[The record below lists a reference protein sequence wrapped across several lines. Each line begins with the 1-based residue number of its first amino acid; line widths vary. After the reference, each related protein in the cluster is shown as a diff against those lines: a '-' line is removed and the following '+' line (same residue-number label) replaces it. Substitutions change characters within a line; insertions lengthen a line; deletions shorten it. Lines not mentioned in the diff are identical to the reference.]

1 MRALSTCLLL
11 DAGKRCLYVSV
22 YQLKTS
28 HDICTIYIYLYFL
41 SKSLA
46 FTALLSQLLCVSM
59 DWEKDSVF
67 TPQQTGEMNS
77 SLMLLCRLHVR
88 PYLPLNTWSQ
98 INIFQISDTIS
109 RTHVKLSWPPHLG
122 AICILLNFFCD
133 SPQTNTHFGL

>member
-11 DAGKRCLYVSV
+11 DAGKRCLFISV

-28 HDICTIYIYLYFL
+28 LTYIQYIYFYFL
-41 SKSLA
+41 SKCLA
-46 FTALLSQLLCVSM
+46 FTAQLSQLLCVSM

-67 TPQQTGEMNS
+67 TPQHTGIINS
-77 SLMLLCRLHVR
+77 SLMLLCWLHVR

-109 RTHVKLSWPPHLG
+109 GTHVKLSPAASSRGKLHSLKF
-122 AICILLNFFCD
+122 LL
-133 SPQTNTHFGL
+133 